1 VIRHGNRGLLC
12 VTQKSHIIF
21 NAKRPSLGSSE
32 LVFLFNRILD
42 EDVYRPWEI
51 VLEMFDLQIVCDNL
65 FIAFMVNYWPRKNS
79 MMKSFWTRVT
89 DILSLSGAQL
99 VILTIE
105 VLQLRLVNSIC
116 DSSNSRT
123 YKLAVIL

>member
-1 VIRHGNRGLLC
+1 VVCHGNCGFIC
-12 VTQKSHIIF
+12 VPQKSHIIL
-21 NAKRPSLGSSE
+21 NAKCPSLGSSE

-42 EDVYRPWEI
+42 KDVYRPREI

-65 FIAFMVNYWPRKNS
+65 LIAFMVNYWPRKNS

-99 VILTIE
+99 VIVTIE
-105 VLQLRLVNSIC
+105 VL
-116 DSSNSRT
+116 
-123 YKLAVIL
+123 